1 MIPSDMAPPSKLMLH
16 ITATPGVKD
25 RPITKQFYV
34 SITDEAMEDGGPG
47 PECHLVSDSF
57 TRSCHLEAGP
67 CQSQLWHAAFSF
79 SSAPP
84 GAGVRSVMVTP
95 SGEPGY
101 WITDNFI
108 LGTGLAHQLYWTGDC
123 CTRDLGLQVRDA
135 RGEVGVCGAGAGVRD
150 AEQKSRMMMSVIVTI
165 TVILLVVILA
175 CVAAVLVLR
184 RKRKAQLETMRQ
196 LPS

>member
-1 MIPSDMAPPSKLMLH
+1 
-16 ITATPGVKD
+16 
-25 RPITKQFYV
+25 
-34 SITDEAMEDGGPG
+34 
-47 PECHLVSDSF
+47 
-57 TRSCHLEAGP
+57 
-67 CQSQLWHAAFSF
+67 
-79 SSAPP
+79 
-84 GAGVRSVMVTP
+84 MVTP

-175 CVAAVLVLR
+175 CVAAFLVLR